1 MVPIRFLGP
10 PLDKSR
16 ESLALDRYPQPAV
29 GSSLYPATG
38 VGIPLL
44 PDTLGGRIVLS
55 GKERDYNIDFR
66 QIQNDT

>member
-1 MVPIRFLGP
+1 MLIRFLGP

-16 ESLALDRYPQPAV
+16 GSLALDQDPWPVV

-44 PDTLGGRIVLS
+44 PNTLGGPIILS
-55 GKERDYNIDFR
+55 GKERDYNIDFH